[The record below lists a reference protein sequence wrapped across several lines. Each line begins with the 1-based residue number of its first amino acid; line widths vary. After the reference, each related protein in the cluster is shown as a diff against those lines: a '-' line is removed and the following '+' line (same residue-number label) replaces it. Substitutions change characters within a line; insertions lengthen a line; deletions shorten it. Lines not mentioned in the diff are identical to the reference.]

1 MKRMIKLFMVAAIV
15 AAFAVPALA
24 QSKDCTDENKTAW
37 YDTFLKN
44 YKGDPPQQKIAYDA
58 AKQYLACSSDAG
70 DQYAAY
76 LKRFVD
82 AFDKLNRELKDLR
95 DPAVTVAPVT
105 NATDISITTQGAPPV
120 TISKKETKWSITSP
134 RWRHGKERE
143 AAGDPDNATVNII
156 MGVAG
161 LGDANVL
168 NESSQYAKKAIALIE
183 AGKPATPYQK
193 DQALAYLN
201 WNIGKASL
209 SSAPAD
215 SITSLIKAAKPETE
229 VKKNPQL
236 YIDLWT
242 AYENGP
248 RAKLTEDYKAKQG
261 PNGTETPES
270 KLVLENLNQ
279 VFDRQ
284 IDALARAAA
293 LTTNAT
299 DKKAVMDNLTGLYK
313 FRNKSEAGLNE
324 LVASVLS
331 KPIPDVPTPI
341 TSLPTTSTPIG
352 SPTNVGSPG
361 TNGGA
366 ANSGG
371 AKTAGS
377 SNTSMTGQTKTT
389 SASATGAQTGSA
401 KPAVSPT
408 PKPRPRRSNHRVGM

>member
-1 MKRMIKLFMVAAIV
+1 MKRMIKLFMFAAIV

-58 AKQYLACSSDAG
+58 AKQYLACSSDSG

-82 AFDKLNRELKDLR
+82 AYDKLH
-95 DPAVTVAPVT
+95 AAQ
-105 NATDISITTQGAPPV
+105 DINNQFDAAYKNKNYADQI
-120 TISKKETKWSITSP
+120 
-134 RWRHGKERE
+134 RLGKQIL
-143 AAGDPDNATVNII
+143 AGDPDNATVNII

-183 AGKPATPYQK
+183 AGKPASPYQK

>member
-1 MKRMIKLFMVAAIV
+1 MKRMIKLFMFAAIV

-58 AKQYLACSSDAG
+58 AKQYLACSSDSG

-82 AFDKLNRELKDLR
+82 AYDKLH
-95 DPAVTVAPVT
+95 AAQ
-105 NATDISITTQGAPPV
+105 DINNQFDAAYKNKNYAEQI
-120 TISKKETKWSITSP
+120 
-134 RWRHGKERE
+134 RLGKQIL
-143 AAGDPDNATVNII
+143 AGDPDNATVNII

-183 AGKPATPYQK
+183 AGKPASPYQK

>member
-1 MKRMIKLFMVAAIV
+1 MKRMIKLFLFAAIV

-58 AKQYLACSSDAG
+58 AKQYLACSSDSG

-82 AFDKLNRELKDLR
+82 AYDKLH
-95 DPAVTVAPVT
+95 AAQ
-105 NATDISITTQGAPPV
+105 DINNQFDAAYKNKNYAEQI
-120 TISKKETKWSITSP
+120 
-134 RWRHGKERE
+134 RLGKQIL
-143 AAGDPDNATVNII
+143 AGDPDNATVNII

-341 TSLPTTSTPIG
+341 TSLPATSTPTG

-361 TNGGA
+361 MPGMNGGTGG
-366 ANSGG
+366 SGG

-377 SNTSMTGQTKTT
+377 SNTSTTGQTKTT

>member
-1 MKRMIKLFMVAAIV
+1 MKCMIKLFMFAAIV

-58 AKQYLACSSDAG
+58 AKQYLACSSDSG

-82 AFDKLNRELKDLR
+82 AYDKLH
-95 DPAVTVAPVT
+95 AAQ
-105 NATDISITTQGAPPV
+105 DINNQFDAAYKNKNYADQI
-120 TISKKETKWSITSP
+120 
-134 RWRHGKERE
+134 RLGKQIL
-143 AAGDPDNATVNII
+143 AGDPDNATVNII

-408 PKPRPRRSNHRVGM
+408 PKPRPRRSNHRVGI

>member
-1 MKRMIKLFMVAAIV
+1 MKRMIKLFMFAAIV
-15 AAFAVPALA
+15 AAFTVPALA

-58 AKQYLACSSDAG
+58 AKQYLACSSDSG

-82 AFDKLNRELKDLR
+82 AYDKLH
-95 DPAVTVAPVT
+95 AAQ
-105 NATDISITTQGAPPV
+105 DINNQFDAAYKNKNYADQI
-120 TISKKETKWSITSP
+120 
-134 RWRHGKERE
+134 RLGKQIL
-143 AAGDPDNATVNII
+143 AGDPDNATVNII

>member
-1 MKRMIKLFMVAAIV
+1 MKRMIKLFMFAAIV

-58 AKQYLACSSDAG
+58 AKQYLSCTSDPS

-76 LKRFVD
+76 LKKFVD
-82 AFDKLNRELKDLR
+82 LIDTFNKAQDLNKQFDAAYKNKNYADQMRL
-95 DPAVTVAPVT
+95 
-105 NATDISITTQGAPPV
+105 
-120 TISKKETKWSITSP
+120 
-134 RWRHGKERE
+134 GKQILT
-143 AAGDPDNATVNII
+143 GDPDNATVNII

-183 AGKPATPYQK
+183 SGKPATPYQK

-201 WNIGKASL
+201 WTIGKASL

-215 SITSLIKAAKPETE
+215 AIPSLIKAAKPETE

-389 SASATGAQTGSA
+389 SASSTTGGQTGSA
-401 KPAVSPT
+401 KPSPSPT
-408 PKPRPRRSNHRVGM
+408 PRPKQRRSNHRVGM

>member
-1 MKRMIKLFMVAAIV
+1 MKRMIKLFMFAAIV

-58 AKQYLACSSDAG
+58 AKQYLACSSDSG

-82 AFDKLNRELKDLR
+82 AYDKLH
-95 DPAVTVAPVT
+95 AAQ
-105 NATDISITTQGAPPV
+105 DINNQFDAAYKNKNYADQI
-120 TISKKETKWSITSP
+120 
-134 RWRHGKERE
+134 RLGKQIL
-143 AAGDPDNATVNII
+143 AGDPDNATVNII

-408 PKPRPRRSNHRVGM
+408 PKPRPRRSNHRVGI

>member
-1 MKRMIKLFMVAAIV
+1 MKRMIKLFMFAAIV

-58 AKQYLACSSDAG
+58 AKQYLACSSDSG

-82 AFDKLNRELKDLR
+82 AYDKLH
-95 DPAVTVAPVT
+95 AAQ
-105 NATDISITTQGAPPV
+105 DINNQFDAAYKNKNYADQI
-120 TISKKETKWSITSP
+120 
-134 RWRHGKERE
+134 RLGKQIL
-143 AAGDPDNATVNII
+143 AGDPDNATVNII

-183 AGKPATPYQK
+183 AGKPASPYQK

-284 IDALARAAA
+284 IDALARAVA

-352 SPTNVGSPG
+352 SPTIVGSPG

>member
-1 MKRMIKLFMVAAIV
+1 MKRMIKLFMFAAIV

-58 AKQYLACSSDAG
+58 AKQYLACSSDSG

-82 AFDKLNRELKDLR
+82 AYDKLH
-95 DPAVTVAPVT
+95 AAQ
-105 NATDISITTQGAPPV
+105 DINNQFDAAYKNKNYADQI
-120 TISKKETKWSITSP
+120 
-134 RWRHGKERE
+134 RLGKQIL
-143 AAGDPDNATVNII
+143 AGDPDNATVNII

-299 DKKAVMDNLTGLYK
+299 DKKAVMHNLTGLYK
-313 FRNKSEAGLNE
+313 FRNKSETGLNE

-331 KPIPDVPTPI
+331 KPMPDVPTPI
-341 TSLPTTSTPIG
+341 TSLPTTSSPIG

>member
-1 MKRMIKLFMVAAIV
+1 MEILLHVYESLPSPDVRITTYN
-15 AAFAVPALA
+15 
-24 QSKDCTDENKTAW
+24 QSAR
-37 YDTFLKN
+37 
-44 YKGDPPQQKIAYDA
+44 Q
-58 AKQYLACSSDAG
+58 
-70 DQYAAY
+70 
-76 LKRFVD
+76 
-82 AFDKLNRELKDLR
+82 
-95 DPAVTVAPVT
+95 
-105 NATDISITTQGAPPV
+105 ISIDG
-120 TISKKETKWSITSP
+120 
-134 RWRHGKERE
+134 E
-143 AAGDPDNATVNII
+143 ANTA
-156 MGVAG
+156 
-161 LGDANVL
+161 
-168 NESSQYAKKAIALIE
+168 
-183 AGKPATPYQK
+183 
-193 DQALAYLN
+193 ALAYQF
-201 WNIGKASL
+201 
-209 SSAPAD
+209 AD
-215 SITSLIKAAKPETE
+215 K

-408 PKPRPRRSNHRVGM
+408 PKPRPRRSNHRVGI

>member
-1 MKRMIKLFMVAAIV
+1 MKRMIKLFMFAAIV

-58 AKQYLACSSDAG
+58 AKQYLACSSDSG

-82 AFDKLNRELKDLR
+82 AYDKLH
-95 DPAVTVAPVT
+95 AAQ
-105 NATDISITTQGAPPV
+105 DINNQFDAAYKNKNYADQI
-120 TISKKETKWSITSP
+120 
-134 RWRHGKERE
+134 RLGKQIL
-143 AAGDPDNATVNII
+143 AGDPDNATVNII

-341 TSLPTTSTPIG
+341 TSLPATSTPTG

-361 TNGGA
+361 MPGMNGGTGG
-366 ANSGG
+366 SGG

-377 SNTSMTGQTKTT
+377 SNTSTTGQTKTT

-408 PKPRPRRSNHRVGM
+408 PKPRPRRSNHRVGI

>member
-58 AKQYLACSSDAG
+58 AKQYLACSSDSG

-82 AFDKLNRELKDLR
+82 AYDKLH
-95 DPAVTVAPVT
+95 AAQ
-105 NATDISITTQGAPPV
+105 DINNQFDAAYKNKNYADQI
-120 TISKKETKWSITSP
+120 
-134 RWRHGKERE
+134 RLGKQIL
-143 AAGDPDNATVNII
+143 AGDPDNATVNII

-408 PKPRPRRSNHRVGM
+408 PKPRPRRSNHRVGI

>member
-1 MKRMIKLFMVAAIV
+1 MIKLFMFAAIV
-15 AAFAVPALA
+15 AAFVVPALA

-58 AKQYLACSSDAG
+58 AKQYLACSSDSG

-82 AFDKLNRELKDLR
+82 AYDKLH
-95 DPAVTVAPVT
+95 AAQ
-105 NATDISITTQGAPPV
+105 DINNQFDAAYKNKNYADQI
-120 TISKKETKWSITSP
+120 
-134 RWRHGKERE
+134 RLGKQIL
-143 AAGDPDNATVNII
+143 AGDPDNATVNII

-313 FRNKSEAGLNE
+313 FRNKSETGLNE

-331 KPIPDVPTPI
+331 KPLPDIPTPI
-341 TSLPTTSTPIG
+341 TSLPTTPMSTPTG
-352 SPTNVGSPG
+352 TPTNVGSPG

-366 ANSGG
+366 GNSGG
-371 AKTAGS
+371 TKTAGS
-377 SNTSMTGQTKTT
+377 NNTATTGQTKTT
-389 SASATGAQTGSA
+389 STSTTGGQTGSA
-401 KPAVSPT
+401 KPSPSPT
-408 PKPRPRRSNHRVGM
+408 PRPKQRRSNHRVGM

>member
-1 MKRMIKLFMVAAIV
+1 MKRMIKLFMFAAIV

-58 AKQYLACSSDAG
+58 AKQYLACSSDSG

-82 AFDKLNRELKDLR
+82 AYDKLH
-95 DPAVTVAPVT
+95 AAQ
-105 NATDISITTQGAPPV
+105 DINNQFDAAYKNKNYADQI
-120 TISKKETKWSITSP
+120 
-134 RWRHGKERE
+134 RLGKQIL
-143 AAGDPDNATVNII
+143 AGDPDNATVNII

-313 FRNKSEAGLNE
+313 FRNKSETGLNE

-331 KPIPDVPTPI
+331 KPMPDVPTPI
-341 TSLPTTSTPIG
+341 TQLPTTTPGATG

-366 ANSGG
+366 GNSGG
-371 AKTAGS
+371 TKTAGS
-377 SNTSMTGQTKTT
+377 NNTSTTGQTKTT
-389 SASATGAQTGSA
+389 STSTTGGQTGSA
-401 KPAVSPT
+401 KPSPSPT
-408 PKPRPRRSNHRVGM
+408 PRPKQRRSNHRVGM

>member
-1 MKRMIKLFMVAAIV
+1 MKRMIKLFMFAAIV
-15 AAFAVPALA
+15 AAFTVPALA

-58 AKQYLACSSDAG
+58 AKQYLACSSDSG

-82 AFDKLNRELKDLR
+82 AYDKLHAAQDINDQF
-95 DPAVTVAPVT
+95 
-105 NATDISITTQGAPPV
+105 NAAYKNKNYADQI
-120 TISKKETKWSITSP
+120 
-134 RWRHGKERE
+134 RLGKQIL
-143 AAGDPDNATVNII
+143 AGDPDNATVNII

>member
-1 MKRMIKLFMVAAIV
+1 MKRMIKLFMFAAIV

-82 AFDKLNRELKDLR
+82 AFDKLN
-95 DPAVTVAPVT
+95 AAQ
-105 NATDISITTQGAPPV
+105 DINNQFDAAY
-120 TISKKETKWSITSP
+120 KNKNYADQM
-134 RWRHGKERE
+134 RLGKQILT
-143 AAGDPDNATVNII
+143 GDPDNATVNII

>member
-1 MKRMIKLFMVAAIV
+1 MKRMIKLFVFAAIV
-15 AAFAVPALA
+15 AAFAVPALD
-24 QSKDCTDENKTAW
+24 QSKDCTDENKSGW

-44 YKGDPPQQKIAYDA
+44 YKGESAQQKVAYDA
-58 AKQYLACSSDAG
+58 AKQYLSCTSDPS

-76 LKRFVD
+76 LKKFVD
-82 AFDKLNRELKDLR
+82 LIDTFNKAQDLNKQFDAAYKNKNYADQMRL
-95 DPAVTVAPVT
+95 
-105 NATDISITTQGAPPV
+105 
-120 TISKKETKWSITSP
+120 
-134 RWRHGKERE
+134 GKQILT
-143 AAGDPDNATVNII
+143 GDPDNATVNII

-168 NESSQYAKKAIALIE
+168 NESSQYARKAIALIE
-183 AGKPATPYQK
+183 SGKPATPYQK

-215 SITSLIKAAKPETE
+215 SIPYLLKAAKLESE

-236 YIDLWT
+236 YLELAA

-248 RAKLTEDYKAKQG
+248 RAKFTDEYKSKQG

-279 VFDRQ
+279 VIDRQ

-293 LTTNAT
+293 LTTNAN
-299 DKKAVMDNLTGLYK
+299 DKKTVMDDLTTWYK
-313 FRNKSEAGLNE
+313 YRNKSETGLNE

-331 KPIPDVPTPI
+331 KPLPDIPTPI
-341 TSLPTTSTPIG
+341 TSLPTTPMSTPTG
-352 SPTNVGSPG
+352 TPTNVGSPG

-366 ANSGG
+366 GNSGG
-371 AKTAGS
+371 TKTAGS
-377 SNTSMTGQTKTT
+377 NNTSTTGQTKTT
-389 SASATGAQTGSA
+389 STSTTGGQTGSA
-401 KPAVSPT
+401 KPSPSPT
-408 PKPRPRRSNHRVGM
+408 PRPKQRRSNHRVGM

>member
-1 MKRMIKLFMVAAIV
+1 MKRMIKLFMFAAIV

-58 AKQYLACSSDAG
+58 AKQYLACSSDSG

-82 AFDKLNRELKDLR
+82 AYDKLH
-95 DPAVTVAPVT
+95 AAQ
-105 NATDISITTQGAPPV
+105 DINNQFDAAYKNKNYADQI
-120 TISKKETKWSITSP
+120 
-134 RWRHGKERE
+134 RLGKQIL
-143 AAGDPDNATVNII
+143 AGDPENATVNII

>member
-1 MKRMIKLFMVAAIV
+1 MKRMIKLFMFAAIV

-58 AKQYLACSSDAG
+58 AKQYLACSSDSG

-82 AFDKLNRELKDLR
+82 AYDKLH
-95 DPAVTVAPVT
+95 AAQ
-105 NATDISITTQGAPPV
+105 DINNQFDAAYKNKNYADQI
-120 TISKKETKWSITSP
+120 
-134 RWRHGKERE
+134 RLGKQIL
-143 AAGDPDNATVNII
+143 ANDPDNATVNII

>member
-1 MKRMIKLFMVAAIV
+1 MKRMIKLFMFAAIV

-58 AKQYLACSSDAG
+58 AKQYLACSSDSG

-82 AFDKLNRELKDLR
+82 AYDKLH
-95 DPAVTVAPVT
+95 AAQ
-105 NATDISITTQGAPPV
+105 DINNQFDAAYKNKNYADQI
-120 TISKKETKWSITSP
+120 
-134 RWRHGKERE
+134 RLGKQIL
-143 AAGDPDNATVNII
+143 AGDPDNATVNII

>member
-1 MKRMIKLFMVAAIV
+1 MKRMIKLFLFAAIV

-58 AKQYLACSSDAG
+58 AKQYLACSSDSG

-82 AFDKLNRELKDLR
+82 AYDKLH
-95 DPAVTVAPVT
+95 AAQ
-105 NATDISITTQGAPPV
+105 DINNQFDAAYKNKNYADQI
-120 TISKKETKWSITSP
+120 
-134 RWRHGKERE
+134 RLGKQIL
-143 AAGDPDNATVNII
+143 AGDPDNATVNII

-341 TSLPTTSTPIG
+341 TSLPATSTPTG

-361 TNGGA
+361 MPGMNGGTGG
-366 ANSGG
+366 SGG

-377 SNTSMTGQTKTT
+377 SNTSTTGQTKTT

>member
-1 MKRMIKLFMVAAIV
+1 MKRMIKLFMFAAIV

-58 AKQYLACSSDAG
+58 AKQYLACSSDSG

-82 AFDKLNRELKDLR
+82 AYDKLH
-95 DPAVTVAPVT
+95 AAQ
-105 NATDISITTQGAPPV
+105 DINNQFDAAYKNKNYADQI
-120 TISKKETKWSITSP
+120 
-134 RWRHGKERE
+134 RLGKQIL
-143 AAGDPDNATVNII
+143 AGDPDNATVNII

-215 SITSLIKAAKPETE
+215 SITSLIKAAKPVTE

>member
-1 MKRMIKLFMVAAIV
+1 MIKLFMFAAIV

-58 AKQYLACSSDAG
+58 AKQYLACSSDSG

-82 AFDKLNRELKDLR
+82 AYDKLH
-95 DPAVTVAPVT
+95 AAQ
-105 NATDISITTQGAPPV
+105 DINNQFDAAYKNKNYADQI
-120 TISKKETKWSITSP
+120 
-134 RWRHGKERE
+134 RLGKQIL
-143 AAGDPDNATVNII
+143 AGDPDNATVNII

-161 LGDANVL
+161 LGDVNVL

-408 PKPRPRRSNHRVGM
+408 PKPRPRRSNHRVGI

>member
-1 MKRMIKLFMVAAIV
+1 MKRMIKLFMFAAIV

-58 AKQYLACSSDAG
+58 AKQYLACSSDSG

-82 AFDKLNRELKDLR
+82 AYDKLH
-95 DPAVTVAPVT
+95 AAQ
-105 NATDISITTQGAPPV
+105 DINNQFDAAYKNKNYADQI
-120 TISKKETKWSITSP
+120 
-134 RWRHGKERE
+134 RLGKQIL
-143 AAGDPDNATVNII
+143 AGDPDNATVNII

-183 AGKPATPYQK
+183 AGKPASPYQK

-377 SNTSMTGQTKTT
+377 SNTSMPGQTKTT

>member
-1 MKRMIKLFMVAAIV
+1 MKRMIKLFMFAAIV

-58 AKQYLACSSDAG
+58 AKQYLACSSDSG

-82 AFDKLNRELKDLR
+82 AYDKLH
-95 DPAVTVAPVT
+95 AAQ
-105 NATDISITTQGAPPV
+105 DINNQFDAAYKNKNYAEQI
-120 TISKKETKWSITSP
+120 
-134 RWRHGKERE
+134 RLGKQIL
-143 AAGDPDNATVNII
+143 AGDPDNATVNII

-161 LGDANVL
+161 LGDVNVL

-215 SITSLIKAAKPETE
+215 SITKPETE

-408 PKPRPRRSNHRVGM
+408 PKPRPRRSNHRVGI

>member
-1 MKRMIKLFMVAAIV
+1 MKRMIKLFLFAAIV

-58 AKQYLACSSDAG
+58 AKQYLACSSDSG

-82 AFDKLNRELKDLR
+82 AYDKLH
-95 DPAVTVAPVT
+95 AAQ
-105 NATDISITTQGAPPV
+105 DINNQFDAAYKNKNYADQI
-120 TISKKETKWSITSP
+120 
-134 RWRHGKERE
+134 RLGKQIL
-143 AAGDPDNATVNII
+143 AGDPDNATVNII

>member
-1 MKRMIKLFMVAAIV
+1 MKRMIKLFMFAAIV

-58 AKQYLACSSDAG
+58 AKQYLACSSDSG

-82 AFDKLNRELKDLR
+82 AYDKLH
-95 DPAVTVAPVT
+95 AAQ
-105 NATDISITTQGAPPV
+105 DINNQFDAAYKNKNYADQI
-120 TISKKETKWSITSP
+120 
-134 RWRHGKERE
+134 RLGKQIL
-143 AAGDPDNATVNII
+143 AGDPDNATVNII

-215 SITSLIKAAKPETE
+215 SIPSLIKAAKPETE

>member
-1 MKRMIKLFMVAAIV
+1 MKRMIKLFMFAAIV

-58 AKQYLACSSDAG
+58 AKQYLACSSDSG

-82 AFDKLNRELKDLR
+82 AYDKLH
-95 DPAVTVAPVT
+95 AAQ
-105 NATDISITTQGAPPV
+105 DINNQFDAAYKNKNYADQI
-120 TISKKETKWSITSP
+120 
-134 RWRHGKERE
+134 RLGKQIL
-143 AAGDPDNATVNII
+143 AGDPDNATVNII

-366 ANSGG
+366 GNSGG
-371 AKTAGS
+371 TKTAGS
-377 SNTSMTGQTKTT
+377 NNTSTTGQTKTT
-389 SASATGAQTGSA
+389 STSTTGGQTGSA
-401 KPAVSPT
+401 KPSPSPT
-408 PKPRPRRSNHRVGM
+408 PRPKQRRSNHRVGM

>member
-1 MKRMIKLFMVAAIV
+1 MKRMIKLFLFAAIV
-15 AAFAVPALA
+15 AALAVPALA

-44 YKGDPPQQKIAYDA
+44 YKVDPPQQKIAYDA
-58 AKQYLACSSDAG
+58 AKQYLACSSDSG

-82 AFDKLNRELKDLR
+82 AYDKLH
-95 DPAVTVAPVT
+95 AAQ
-105 NATDISITTQGAPPV
+105 DINNQFDAAYKNKNYADQIR
-120 TISKKETKWSITSP
+120 I
-134 RWRHGKERE
+134 GKQIL
-143 AAGDPDNATVNII
+143 AGDPDNATVNII

-377 SNTSMTGQTKTT
+377 SNTSITGQTKTT

>member
-1 MKRMIKLFMVAAIV
+1 MKRMIKLFMFAAIV

-58 AKQYLACSSDAG
+58 AKQYLACSSDSG

-82 AFDKLNRELKDLR
+82 AYDKLH
-95 DPAVTVAPVT
+95 AAQ
-105 NATDISITTQGAPPV
+105 DINNQFDAAYKNKNYADQI
-120 TISKKETKWSITSP
+120 
-134 RWRHGKERE
+134 RLGKQIL
-143 AAGDPDNATVNII
+143 AGDPDNATVNII

-209 SSAPAD
+209 SSTPAD
-215 SITSLIKAAKPETE
+215 SIPSLIKAAKPETE

-313 FRNKSEAGLNE
+313 FRNKSETGLNE

-331 KPIPDVPTPI
+331 KPMPDVPTPI
-341 TSLPTTSTPIG
+341 TQLPTTTPECLE
-352 SPTNVGSPG
+352 
-361 TNGGA
+361 
-366 ANSGG
+366 
-371 AKTAGS
+371 
-377 SNTSMTGQTKTT
+377 
-389 SASATGAQTGSA
+389 
-401 KPAVSPT
+401 
-408 PKPRPRRSNHRVGM
+408 

>member
-1 MKRMIKLFMVAAIV
+1 MKRMIKLFVFAAIV

-24 QSKDCTDENKTAW
+24 QSKDCTDENKSAW

-44 YKGDPPQQKIAYDA
+44 YKGESAQQKVAYDA
-58 AKQYLACSSDAG
+58 AKQYLSCTSDPS

-76 LKRFVD
+76 LKKFVD
-82 AFDKLNRELKDLR
+82 LIDTFNKAQDLNKQFDAAYKNKNYADQMRL
-95 DPAVTVAPVT
+95 
-105 NATDISITTQGAPPV
+105 
-120 TISKKETKWSITSP
+120 
-134 RWRHGKERE
+134 GKQILT
-143 AAGDPDNATVNII
+143 GDPDNATVNII

-168 NESSQYAKKAIALIE
+168 NESSQYARKAIALIE
-183 AGKPATPYQK
+183 SGKPATPYQK

-215 SITSLIKAAKPETE
+215 SIPYLLKAAKLESE

-236 YIDLWT
+236 YLELAA

-248 RAKLTEDYKAKQG
+248 RAKFTDEYKSKQG

-279 VFDRQ
+279 VIDRQ

-293 LTTNAT
+293 LTTNAN
-299 DKKAVMDNLTGLYK
+299 DKKTVMDDI
-313 FRNKSEAGLNE
+313 
-324 LVASVLS
+324 LS
-331 KPIPDVPTPI
+331 KPLPEMPAPL
-341 TSLPTTSTPIG
+341 TSLPTTSTPTG

-366 ANSGG
+366 GNSGG
-371 AKTAGS
+371 TKTAGS
-377 SNTSMTGQTKTT
+377 NNTATTGQTKTT
-389 SASATGAQTGSA
+389 STSTTGGQTGSA
-401 KPAVSPT
+401 KPSPSPT
-408 PKPRPRRSNHRVGM
+408 PRPKQRRSNHRVGM

>member
-1 MKRMIKLFMVAAIV
+1 MKRMIKLFLFAAIV

-82 AFDKLNRELKDLR
+82 AFDKLN
-95 DPAVTVAPVT
+95 AAQ
-105 NATDISITTQGAPPV
+105 DINKQFDAAYKNKIYAEQ
-120 TISKKETKWSITSP
+120 I
-134 RWRHGKERE
+134 RLGKQIL
-143 AAGDPDNATVNII
+143 ANDPDNATVNII

-215 SITSLIKAAKPETE
+215 SIPSLIKAAKPETE

-341 TSLPTTSTPIG
+341 TSLPATSTPTG

-361 TNGGA
+361 MPGMNGGTGG
-366 ANSGG
+366 SGG

-377 SNTSMTGQTKTT
+377 SNTSTTGQTKTT